1 MCEWGIGVTC
11 PNLHFFNIYR
21 QSGIRALYWVTHS
34 ILGLIYAL
42 FSGTYILLGQTYSDR
57 VNYLTFYMSG
67 YLTFRHKQFVNS
79 SFSNTFFHFCDECVA
94 LEQESIFTWFGFLF
108 SEHLI
113 PRMWGAGRLIEFLES
128 LERNRSD
135 SLSWDKS
142 PPPPFIWFIS
152 RHNRLARNHLAPT
165 NTPNKAFW
173 YKVLLPTG
181 CSKVCRKK

>member
-1 MCEWGIGVTC
+1 MRFSQAHIFFWGK
-11 PNLHFFNIYR
+11 
-21 QSGIRALYWVTHS
+21 
-34 ILGLIYAL
+34 LI
-42 FSGTYILLGQTYSDR
+42 R
-57 VNYLTFYMSG
+57 VNYLIFYMS
-67 YLTFRHKQFVNS
+67 VNS
-79 SFSNTFFHFCDECVA
+79 SVSNTFFHFCDECVA

-165 NTPNKAFW
+165 NNPNKTFW
-173 YKVLLPTG
+173 YKLFLPTV
-181 CSKVCRKK
+181 CSKVCRKKIILQIYPFGKGAGLQRPTVAFSRMYIDE

>member
-1 MCEWGIGVTC
+1 MRFSQAHIFFWGK
-11 PNLHFFNIYR
+11 
-21 QSGIRALYWVTHS
+21 
-34 ILGLIYAL
+34 LI
-42 FSGTYILLGQTYSDR
+42 R
-57 VNYLTFYMSG
+57 VNYLTFYMSS

-79 SFSNTFFHFCDECVA
+79 SVNNTFFHFCDECVA
-94 LEQESIFTWFGFLF
+94 VEQERIFTWFGFLF

-152 RHNRLARNHLAPT
+152 RHNRLARSHLAPT
-165 NTPNKAFW
+165 NNPNKTFW
-173 YKVLLPTG
+173 YKLFRPTV
-181 CSKVCRKK
+181 CSQVCRKEIIFILLAKEQGSNDQQLPFLACTLIIYYD

>member
-1 MCEWGIGVTC
+1 MRFSQAHIFFWGK
-11 PNLHFFNIYR
+11 
-21 QSGIRALYWVTHS
+21 
-34 ILGLIYAL
+34 LI
-42 FSGTYILLGQTYSDR
+42 R
-57 VNYLTFYMSG
+57 VNYLIFYMS
-67 YLTFRHKQFVNS
+67 VNS
-79 SFSNTFFHFCDECVA
+79 SVSNTFFHFCDECVA

-181 CSKVCRKK
+181 CSKVCRKKITLQIYPFGKGAGLQQLPVF